1 MSIDNWKLPGTL
13 LTVVIRDDG
22 PMIFCGDSPTYRS
35 VQLALTTEQLEQLRL
50 RLIGRSGEV
59 YHYESVSKVFI
70 EPIPVSEAADQE
82 PTP

>member
-1 MSIDNWKLPGTL
+1 MRTPGWKLPGTL

-50 RLIGRSGEV
+50 RLIGRSGKAC
-59 YHYESVSKVFI
+59 HYESVSKAFI
-70 EPIPVSEAADQE
+70 EPIPVSEE
-82 PTP
+82 PGEETP